1 MMDDQSRTLNFS
13 DKADPRAGPGS
24 AVRDRGGWPP
34 TVSAVRSWPAVIA
47 LIAATAVWGSTFV
60 VTKQSL
66 QQLEPATFLAW
77 RFGIAALVLVGV
89 HPARLRALSSRER
102 REGLALGLLLGS
114 GFLLQTIGLQSTSS
128 GVSGFLT
135 GTAVILTPVAAATLY
150 SERVG
155 AAGWAAVGVAAVGVV
170 LVAGGGAVTLTSGAL
185 LTLAGAVCFTG
196 HITGLSQWATKD
208 NAFGITAL
216 SVSVAAVACG
226 VAAAF
231 AGDLTPPPTG
241 AAWGA
246 VIYLALAATC
256 VGFVVQAWAQS
267 ALTAAAAAVIMT
279 MEPLFAA
286 VFGGV
291 VAGEFLT
298 VTGWVG
304 GGLIV
309 ASMVVA
315 EFGPRKC
322 CDAMSP
328 RVECC

>member
-1 MMDDQSRTLNFS
+1 VTIP
-13 DKADPRAGPGS
+13 K
-24 AVRDRGGWPP
+24 
-34 TVSAVRSWPAVIA
+34 VSAVSTWPAVVA

-66 QQLEPATFLAW
+66 AQIAPATFLAW
-77 RFGIAALVLVGV
+77 RFAIAAAVLVAIR
-89 HPARLRALSSRER
+89 PAKVRELSSRER
-102 REGLALGLLLGS
+102 RRGLGLGLLLGS
-114 GFLLQTIGLQSTSS
+114 GFLLQTIGLQSTAS

-135 GTAVILTPVAAATLY
+135 GTAVILTPVAAAVFY

-155 AAGWAAVGVAAVGVV
+155 PAGWAAVGVAAVGVV
-170 LVAGGGAVTLTSGAL
+170 LVAGGGALTPTPGAL

-208 NAFGITAL
+208 NAYGITAL

-226 VAAAF
+226 ATALF
-231 AGDLTPPPTG
+231 AGDLTLPPTG
-241 AAWGA
+241 LAWGA

-256 VGFVVQAWAQS
+256 LGLVVQASAQS
-267 ALTAAAAAVIMT
+267 TLTAAAAAVVMT

-286 VFGGV
+286 VLGGL
-291 VAGEFLT
+291 VAGESLT
-298 VTGWVG
+298 ASGWVG

-309 ASMVVA
+309 ASMFVA
-315 EFGPRKC
+315 ELGPRKC

>member
-1 MMDDQSRTLNFS
+1 M
-13 DKADPRAGPGS
+13 
-24 AVRDRGGWPP
+24 V
-34 TVSAVRSWPAVIA
+34 A
-47 LIAATAVWGSTFV
+47 LVAATAVWGSTFV

-66 QQLEPATFLAW
+66 HEIAPPTFLTW
-77 RFGIAALVLVGV
+77 RFGIAAVVLVAMRPGRV
-89 HPARLRALSSRER
+89 LALSSRER
-102 REGLALGLLLGS
+102 RHGLVLGLLLGS

-135 GTAVILTPVAAATLY
+135 GTAVILTPVAAAALF

-155 AAGWAAVGVAAVGVV
+155 PAGWAAVGVAALGVV
-170 LVAGGGAVTLTSGAL
+170 LVAGGGSLTLSPGAL
-185 LTLAGAVCFTG
+185 LTLAGALCFTG

-208 NAFGITAL
+208 NAYGITAL
-216 SVSVAAVACG
+216 SVSVAAAACG

-231 AGDLTPPPTG
+231 AGDLTLPPTG
-241 AAWGA
+241 LAWGA
-246 VIYLALAATC
+246 VLYLALAATC
-256 VGFVVQAWAQS
+256 VGFLVQAWAQS
-267 ALTAAAAAVIMT
+267 ALTATAAAVIMT

-291 VAGEFLT
+291 VAGELLT

-309 ASMVVA
+309 ASMFVA
-315 EFGPRKC
+315 ELGPRNC

>member
-1 MMDDQSRTLNFS
+1 MTTIPTM
-13 DKADPRAGPGS
+13 S
-24 AVRDRGGWPP
+24 AVRN
-34 TVSAVRSWPAVIA
+34 WPAVVA
-47 LIAATAVWGSTFV
+47 LVAATAVWGSTFV

-66 QQLEPATFLAW
+66 QQITPATFLAW
-77 RFGIAALVLVGV
+77 RFGIAATVLVAIR
-89 HPARLRALSSRER
+89 PARVRALTSRER
-102 REGLALGLLLGS
+102 RQGVALGLLLGS
-114 GFLLQTIGLQSTSS
+114 GFLLQTIGLQSTSA

-135 GTAVILTPVAAATLY
+135 GTAVILTPVAAAALF
-150 SERVG
+150 SEHVG
-155 AAGWAAVGVAAVGVV
+155 VAGWVAVGVAAVGVV
-170 LVAGGGAVTLTSGAL
+170 LVAGGGSLTLTPGAL

-208 NAFGITAL
+208 NAYGVTAL

-226 VAAAF
+226 VTAVF
-231 AGDLTPPPTG
+231 AGDLTLPPTG
-241 AAWGA
+241 VAWGA

-291 VAGEFLT
+291 VAGEFLAAS
-298 VTGWVG
+298 GWVG

-309 ASMVVA
+309 ASMFVA